1 MTLFTIGFTK
11 KSAEQF
17 FESLRGA
24 GVRRVLD
31 VRLNNVSQLAGFSKR
46 DDLRYFLQAI
56 CGIEYAHLP
65 EFAPTP
71 AMLDEYKKQK
81 KGSWEDYESLYRKF
95 LETRAADREMQRE
108 FFDGACL
115 LCSEATPE
123 HCHRRLLA
131 EYLRERWGE
140 IRIVHL

>member
-24 GVRRVLD
+24 GVCRLLD
-31 VRLNNVSQLAGFSKR
+31 VRLNNSSQLAGFSKR
-46 DDLRYFLQAI
+46 DDLRYFLKAI

-65 EFAPTP
+65 EFAPTQEI
-71 AMLDEYKKQK
+71 LDAYKKE
-81 KGSWEDYESLYRKF
+81 KGSWEDYETLY
-95 LETRAADREMQRE
+95 LELVQSRAAELHIQRE
-108 FFDGACL
+108 LFDGACL

-131 EYLRERWGE
+131 EYLSEQWGG

>member
-11 KSAEQF
+11 KSAERF
-17 FESLRGA
+17 FESLREA
-24 GVRRVLD
+24 GVCRVVD
-31 VRLNNVSQLAGFSKR
+31 VRLNNSSQLAGFSKR
-46 DDLRYFLQAI
+46 DDLKYFLKAI

-65 EFAPTP
+65 EFAPKQEI
-71 AMLDEYKKQK
+71 LDGYKKEE
-81 KGSWEDYESLYRKF
+81 GSWDRYETLY
-95 LETRAADREMQRE
+95 LELLRERSASRTMMRE

-131 EYLRERWGE
+131 EYLRDKWGE
-140 IRIVHL
+140 LRIVHI

>member
-24 GVRRVLD
+24 GVSHLMD

-46 DDLRYFLQAI
+46 DDLQYFLKTI
-56 CGIEYAHLP
+56 CGMGYTHLP
-65 EFAPTP
+65 EFAPTQEI
-71 AMLDEYKKQK
+71 LDEYKKRK
-81 KGSWEDYESLYRKF
+81 CSWDHYEALY
-95 LETRAADREMQRE
+95 LELLKERALGRDLRRE

-131 EYLRERWGE
+131 EYLGE
-140 IRIVHL
+140 QLGELRVVHL

>member
-11 KSAEQF
+11 KSAERF
-17 FESLRGA
+17 FESLREA
-24 GVRRVLD
+24 GVCRVVD
-31 VRLNNVSQLAGFSKR
+31 VRLNNSSQLAGFSKR
-46 DDLRYFLQAI
+46 DDLKYFLKAI

-65 EFAPTP
+65 EFAPTQEI
-71 AMLDEYKKQK
+71 LDEYKKEE
-81 KGSWEDYESLYRKF
+81 GSWERYETLY
-95 LETRAADREMQRE
+95 LELLRERAADRTMMRE

-131 EYLRERWGE
+131 EYLRDKWGE
-140 IRIVHL
+140 LRIVHI

>member
-24 GVRRVLD
+24 GVRRLLD
-31 VRLNNVSQLAGFSKR
+31 VRLNNSSQLAGFSKR
-46 DDLRYFLQAI
+46 DDLRYFLGAI
-56 CGIEYAHLP
+56 CGIEYVHLP
-65 EFAPTP
+65 EFAPTQ
-71 AMLDEYKKQK
+71 AILDEFKKE
-81 KGSWEDYESLYRKF
+81 KGSWENYEALY
-95 LETRAADREMQRE
+95 LELLRSRAAERQMQRE
-108 FFDGACL
+108 LFDGACL

-131 EYLRERWGE
+131 EYLSEQWGG